1 MKSAFSTL
9 LRFAFTFY
17 IFLKEHMLAIEY
29 GVCKLPY
36 PVAEYQEARFPRQ
49 SEVELY
55 VAMTVNV
62 VVNVFVRAHIL
73 FRVTHE
79 VLPCLLPYRELPFR
93 PHVSAGF
100 SLPSSNLTAFPT
112 KDGKS

>member
-79 VLPCLLPYRELPFR
+79 VLL
-93 PHVSAGF
+93 VF
-100 SLPSSNLTAFPT
+100 SHIGSFLSVRTFQPAFLCPVQT
-112 KDGKS
+112 